1 MGRNDK
7 KTEPMNPMKTNRENP
22 EIDAKKGAKA
32 YLIEQPTEAENP
44 RKETTERRLR
54 PTRNQATNHHPCSP
68 ERPQQTVRRS
78 LSGREN
84 MRSSREK

>member
-1 MGRNDK
+1 
-7 KTEPMNPMKTNRENP
+7 MKTNRENP

-54 PTRNQATNHHPCSP
+54 PTRNQAINHHPRP
-68 ERPQQTVRRS
+68 PDRPQQTDRRS
-78 LSGREN
+78 LWART
-84 MRSSREK
+84 